1 MKAIGAVD
9 IGGTKI
15 AVGVV
20 NELGELLTSQE
31 VPTQAERGPQDGL
44 NRILNLL
51 LQAAAESRVQLDGIG
66 IGSTGPVDPLTGIV
80 GDLEFLPGWKDFNLV
95 GQLSKRFSL
104 PVYMEN
110 DADAASL
117 GESYWGAGKD
127 ASRFIYVTVSTGIGV
142 GIVIDGQL
150 YRGAAGAH
158 PEIGH
163 HVIDPAG
170 PQCTCGARGCW
181 ESLASGPAMARW
193 LDDPK
198 FPNAFDVCQAARQGD
213 TSALKAVQ
221 RTGYYLGL
229 GLVNLVSYFVPDVIA
244 LGGGVMK
251 SRSLF
256 WDEMLATVNT
266 ACRYVPL
273 DDVRILPAALGKQVG
288 LLGAA
293 AVWLKRKAGSNGSSK
308 T

>member
-1 MKAIGAVD
+1 LSGKIG
-9 IGGTKI
+9 
-15 AVGVV
+15 
-20 NELGELLTSQE
+20 E
-31 VPTQAERGPQDGL
+31 
-44 NRILNLL
+44 
-51 LQAAAESRVQLDGIG
+51 
-66 IGSTGPVDPLTGIV
+66 
-80 GDLEFLPGWKDFNLV
+80 LEFLPGWKDFNLV
-95 GQLSKRFSL
+95 GELSEQFSL
-104 PVYMEN
+104 PVFMEN

-117 GESYWGAGKD
+117 GEVYWGAGKD

-150 YRGAAGAH
+150 YRGACGAH

-163 HVIDPAG
+163 HVLDPSG
-170 PQCTCGARGCW
+170 PQCYCGARGCW

-198 FPNAFDVCQAARQGD
+198 LPNAFEVCQAAQNGD
-213 TSALKAVQ
+213 GEALKAVH

-229 GLVNLVSYFVPDVIA
+229 GLGNLINCFVPEVIA

-256 WDEMLATVNT
+256 WDEMLAVVNT

-273 DDVRILPAALGKQVG
+273 EKVRILPAVLGRQVG

-293 AVWLKRKAGSNGSSK
+293 AVWLQRSE
-308 T
+308 